1 MDGHH
6 GQAKADPA
14 GFQPLMSDLPPS
26 LESPQGFSQ
35 IVDYRLLVWRPDH
48 AEVVLEI
55 GPKHLNR
62 SGVLHGGV
70 VATLI
75 DTACGYAGVHAIEP
89 GKIRRAVTLSMTVSF
104 VAQVGLGAVL
114 TARARR
120 TGGGRN
126 IFFSRC
132 EVADGDARLIA
143 TGEGTYRYRQG
154 GETPTEAKD

>member
-1 MDGHH
+1 MTG
-6 GQAKADPA
+6 
-14 GFQPLMSDLPPS
+14 LPPS
-26 LESPQGFSQ
+26 LETPQGFSQ
-35 IVDYRLLVWRPDH
+35 LLDYRLLVWRPDH

-55 GPKHLNR
+55 APKHLNR

-75 DTACGYAGVHAIEP
+75 DTACGYAGVHTAEP
-89 GKIRRAVTLSMTVSF
+89 GRIRRAVTLSMTVSF
-104 VAQVGLGAVL
+104 LGQAPLGAVL

-132 EVADGDARLIA
+132 EVADGEGHLIA

-154 GETPTEAKD
+154 SEAPPETRD

>member
-1 MDGHH
+1 MRWRNESSLRRPWMGTTDRHH
-6 GQAKADPA
+6 GQSGADPA
-14 GFQPLMSDLPPS
+14 GSEPLMSGLPPS
-26 LESPQGFSQ
+26 LETPQGFSQ
-35 IVDYRLLVWRPDH
+35 LLDYRLLVWRPDH

-55 GPKHLNR
+55 GPRHLNR

-104 VAQVGLGAVL
+104 LGQAGLGAVL

-126 IFFSRC
+126 IFF
-132 EVADGDARLIA
+132 
-143 TGEGTYRYRQG
+143 
-154 GETPTEAKD
+154 

>member
-1 MDGHH
+1 MTG
-6 GQAKADPA
+6 
-14 GFQPLMSDLPPS
+14 LPPS
-26 LESPQGFSQ
+26 LETPQGFSQ
-35 IVDYRLLVWRPDH
+35 LLDYRLLVWRPDH

-70 VATLI
+70 VAALI
-75 DTACGYAGVHAIEP
+75 DTACGYAGVHETEP
-89 GKIRRAVTLSMTVSF
+89 GKVRRAVTLSITLSF
-104 VAQVGLGAVL
+104 LKQAGLGAVL
-114 TARARR
+114 TVRARR

-143 TGEGTYRYRQG
+143 TGEGPYRYRQG
-154 GETPTEAKD
+154 SETQVKG

>member
-1 MDGHH
+1 
-6 GQAKADPA
+6 
-14 GFQPLMSDLPPS
+14 MSGLPPS
-26 LESPQGFSQ
+26 LETPQGFSQ
-35 IVDYRLLVWRPDH
+35 LLDYRLLVWRPDH

-55 GPKHLNR
+55 VPKHLNR

-70 VATLI
+70 VAALI
-75 DTACGYAGVHAIEP
+75 DTACGYAGVHEIEP
-89 GKIRRAVTLSMTVSF
+89 GKVRRAVTLSMTVSF
-104 VAQVGLGAVL
+104 LKQAGLGAVL

-132 EVADGDARLIA
+132 EVADGDARLVA

-154 GETPTEAKD
+154 GETPVEPKD